1 MSLRAYLLG
10 VIVLATVGFVVGTTI
25 ERNSGESRH
34 ESAATHRAEGKSA
47 GTGAESKSTLAAE
60 AAGTSTRT
68 RTAPTGPQS
77 KAAHATGES
86 KAVHAAEIGG
96 KTTSESG
103 GESQATHAAETR
115 TTHTESA
122 RNRTTTHT
130 QTGGERKPTQ
140 GAQTSGRASTNTDTK
155 RHAELKPLGVNVEAV
170 PFVVLAAVASI
181 VLALAAWFRP
191 RMVLL
196 LLAIAGAMLVFA
208 LLDVREV
215 FHQSDE
221 SRTGLAVL
229 AAVIA
234 TLHASAVVVA
244 GMMARGARSL

>member
-1 MSLRAYLLG
+1 MSLRAYLVG

-34 ESAATHRAEGKSA
+34 ESAATLRAEGKPA

-77 KAAHATGES
+77 KAAHA
-86 KAVHAAEIGG
+86 AEIGG

-115 TTHTESA
+115 TTPTESG